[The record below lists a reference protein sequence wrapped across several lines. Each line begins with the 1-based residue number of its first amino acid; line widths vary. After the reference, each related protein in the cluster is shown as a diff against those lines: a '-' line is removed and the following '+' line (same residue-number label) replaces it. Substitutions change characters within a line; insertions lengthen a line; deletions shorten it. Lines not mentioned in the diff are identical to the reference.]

1 MSARGPRLRR
11 AVGRAAI
18 DLTPLKVSRPFRNVF
33 AARTLSVFG
42 LGFALV
48 ALPLQVYGL
57 TGSSAMVALVN
68 AVNGASVLGGTLVAG
83 VLADRRPRRGLIVT
97 GRLAATAAFTGLA
110 LGALWLD
117 GTAALAAIVLCAAV
131 NGFLGTF
138 SQVALQAAVPGLL
151 PRDRLPAAGAL
162 LALTGKLGSVVA
174 PAAGG
179 ALIALLGYPLVYG
192 ITAAA
197 SAVTTLMVARLPA
210 MAPEPAP
217 ATGVGAGTG
226 GAPGGGAEAVSGT
239 APSPLGAIAEGLRFA
254 VRDRVVGPILLLGFV
269 QLLFATPYVLI
280 PELTDRVLG
289 GGEQTAGLLYSASA
303 AGAVAASL
311 TSGWTA
317 HLRRAGAVLAAA
329 VALCGAAAAGLGAS
343 TALAAAVAA
352 LVALGFA
359 EIIEEILRFALLQSH
374 TPDRLRGRVNSVWTA
389 QNTVGGSLGGVVLGA
404 LAAAVGPGAAVL
416 AGGAAT
422 AVLTAAIAGI
432 FPGLRR
438 AHPAGAGAPPP
449 GTPPEPEKEKA
460 A

>member
-18 DLTPLKVSRPFRNVF
+18 DLTPLKASRPFRNVF

-68 AVNGASVLGGTLVAG
+68 AVNGVSVLGGTLVAG

-97 GRLAATAAFTGLA
+97 GRLAATVAFTGLA

-117 GTAALAAIVLCAAV
+117 GTAALAAIVLCAAL

-179 ALIALLGYPLVYG
+179 ALIALLGYPVVYG

-210 MAPEPAP
+210 MAPEPGP
-217 ATGVGAGTG
+217 GDGTG
-226 GAPGGGAEAVSGT
+226 AAA

-317 HLRRAGAVLAAA
+317 HLRRAGAVLLAA

-343 TALAAAVAA
+343 TALAAAVLA
-352 LVALGFA
+352 LAALGFA

-374 TPDRLRGRVNSVWTA
+374 TPDTLRGRVNSVWTA
-389 QNTVGGSLGGVVLGA
+389 QNTVGGSLGGVVLGV

-422 AVLTAAIAGI
+422 AVLTAAIAGA

-438 AHPAGAGAPPP
+438 ARPPGAGAPPP
-449 GTPPEPEKEKA
+449 RTPPEPEKEQA

>member
-68 AVNGASVLGGTLVAG
+68 AVNGVSVLGGTLVAG

-97 GRLAATAAFTGLA
+97 GRLAATVAFTGLA

-179 ALIALLGYPLVYG
+179 ALIALLGSPLVYG

-210 MAPEPAP
+210 MAPEP
-217 ATGVGAGTG
+217 GAGA
-226 GAPGGGAEAVSGT
+226 GADA
-239 APSPLGAIAEGLRFA
+239 APSPLAAIAEGLRFA

-317 HLRRAGAVLAAA
+317 HLRRAGAVLLAA

-343 TALAAAVAA
+343 TALAAAVLA

-374 TPDRLRGRVNSVWTA
+374 TPDALRGRVNSVWTA

-422 AVLTAAIAGI
+422 AVLTAAIAGA

-438 AHPAGAGAPPP
+438 AHPAGAGVPPP
-449 GTPPEPEKEKA
+449 RTPPEPEKEKA

>member
-11 AVGRAAI
+11 ALGRAAI
-18 DLTPLKVSRPFRNVF
+18 DLTPLKASRPFRTVF

-57 TGSSAMVALVN
+57 TGSSTMVALVN
-68 AVNGASVLGGTLVAG
+68 AVNGVSVLGGTLVAG

-110 LGALWLD
+110 LSALWLD
-117 GTAALAAIVLCAAV
+117 GAAAMAAIVVCAAF

-179 ALIALLGYPLVYG
+179 ALIALLDYPLVYTV
-192 ITAAA
+192 TAAA

-210 MAPEPAP
+210 MAPEH
-217 ATGVGAGTG
+217 
-226 GAPGGGAEAVSGT
+226 APGAADGASAR
-239 APSPLGAIAEGLRFA
+239 PSPLAAIAEGAGFA

-317 HLRRAGAVLAAA
+317 RLRRAGAVLLAA

-343 TALAAAVAA
+343 TALTAAVAA

-374 TPDRLRGRVNSVWTA
+374 TPDALRGRVNSVWTA

-404 LAAAVGPGAAVL
+404 LAAVVGPGAAVL

-422 AVLTAAIAGI
+422 VALTAAIAGA

-438 AHPAGAGAPPP
+438 ARPGGAAVPPP
-449 GTPPEPEKEKA
+449 RTPSEPEKEKTT
-460 A
+460 

>member
-68 AVNGASVLGGTLVAG
+68 AVNGVSVLGGTLVAG

-151 PRDRLPAAGAL
+151 PGDRLPAAGAL

-210 MAPEPAP
+210 MAPEPDPGARP
-217 ATGVGAGTG
+217 ADG
-226 GAPGGGAEAVSGT
+226 SGT
-239 APSPLGAIAEGLRFA
+239 ASGAAPTPLGAIAEGLRFA

-311 TSGWTA
+311 TSGWTT
-317 HLRRAGAVLAAA
+317 HLRRAGAVLLAA

-343 TALAAAVAA
+343 TALAAAVLA

-359 EIIEEILRFALLQSH
+359 EIVEEILRFALLQSH
-374 TPDRLRGRVNSVWTA
+374 TPDTLRGRVNSVWTA

-422 AVLTAAIAGI
+422 AVLTAAIAGA

-438 AHPAGAGAPPP
+438 ARPAGAGVPPP
-449 GTPPEPEKEKA
+449 RTPHEPEKEQA